1 MLINRYKSR
10 KWQLKNRK
18 NATKSWKL
26 DIKQKIEQLRE
37 AGHSTLSVIVE
48 EYKSQSQLAVAQE
61 RERSEGL
68 LQEAMTREMEKSQQK
83 LQEQHDR
90 YYTELIAHV

>member
-1 MLINRYKSR
+1 MAVEEQKKRYQELEAR
-10 KWQLKNRK
+10 HQ
-18 NATKSWKL
+18 TE
-26 DIKQKIEQLRE
+26 IEQLRE